1 MANWQYKM
9 KFRDLFSD
17 AEDLTEDETIALANN
32 MARRIR
38 EFCVISSNDMLNEE
52 LEQIASD
59 MAICSDVEDIDYMLD
74 TMYDICDLYRV
85 WVE

>member
-17 AEDLTEDETIALANN
+17 TEDLTEDETIALANN

-38 EFCVISSNDMLNEE
+38 EFCSTSKDFSLNEE

-59 MAICSDVEDIDYMLD
+59 MEICSDVDDIDYMLD
-74 TMYDICDLYRV
+74 TMYDICDHYRV